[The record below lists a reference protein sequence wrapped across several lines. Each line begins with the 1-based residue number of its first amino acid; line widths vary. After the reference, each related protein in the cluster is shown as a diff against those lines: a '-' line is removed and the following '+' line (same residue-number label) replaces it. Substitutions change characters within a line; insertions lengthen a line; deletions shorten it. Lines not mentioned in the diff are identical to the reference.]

1 MHEASHQ
8 LRCVGCSAVIPPD
21 TVEKDFRCVD
31 CGELLEVEYPS
42 WSAARR
48 THCPGPRRMPNPGA
62 LRWLWQ
68 ERLQSRLPIDQSGV
82 WRFRELLPILLH
94 PEKAV
99 TLREGNTPLYR
110 LLQSAEELGLE
121 QLYAKHQGM
130 NPTGSFKDT
139 GMTAALSQARERG
152 FQWVACASTGNTSAS
167 MAAYASRAR
176 MNSLVLLPEGKIS
189 WSKLSQALDY
199 GAVTCQ
205 LNTDFDGC
213 VRVLTEVVR
222 RAPVYLL
229 NSVNPYRLEG
239 QKTAALEI
247 AEEFDWQIPDHLI
260 VPGGN
265 LANSSAL
272 GKGFLEMMHLG
283 LSSKVPKIS
292 VVQAEGANPL
302 YLSLLQPRWARNP
315 AHAGQHPGHRH
326 PHWKPGFLAQGS
338 PRHPPDRRLLRTGQ
352 RSGDCPGESG
362 DRPGRYRLRARVR
375 RHPGRLEEVRSPGQD
390 PPRRIGRAAAYRAH
404 AQGFRVHHRFS
415 PGDVV
420 DRGRERRA
428 GAGNRGKAPG
438 HALARGLFR
447 RRASCARGGDPGV
460 KTGMKTV
467 QLRLPATSANLGPGF
482 DAMALALELFLE
494 IDAVPAPQFSIDA
507 TGRNQNICAGLT
519 RNLLIET
526 YESVLAA
533 EQRQVVPLEI
543 RMRNGIPV
551 GMGCGSSAAVRLAG
565 VALASAFGEL
575 DWGAARIVDHA
586 VRLEGHPDNVAACWH
601 GGLTIA
607 ASAQQLAIVSIPPPA
622 HWRALLVLPE
632 TPVATAKARSMLPQ
646 SYPRQDVVMSVQCVA
661 LLTAAF
667 ASGQGGSDAAG
678 YT

>member
-42 WSAARR
+42 WSEVRSAAGASI
-48 THCPGPRRMPNPGA
+48 PAPVSGPRRMPNPGA

-68 ERLQSRLPIDQSGV
+68 ERLQSRLPIDRSGV
-82 WRFRELLPILLH
+82 WRFREVLPILLY

-121 QLYAKHQGM
+121 HLYAKHQGM
-130 NPTGSFKDT
+130 NPTASFKDT

-176 MNSLVLLPEGKIS
+176 MNSLVLLPAGKIS

-239 QKTAALEI
+239 QKTAAIEI

-283 LSSKVPKIS
+283 LTSKVPKIS
-292 VVQAEGANPL
+292 VVQADGANPL
-302 YLSLLQPRWARNP
+302 YLSLLHHEGREIQPMQANTRATAIRIGNP
-315 AHAGQHPGHRH
+315 ASWRKA
-326 PHWKPGFLAQGS
+326 
-338 PRHPPDRRLLRTGQ
+338 
-352 RSGDCPGESG
+352 
-362 DRPGRYRLRARVR
+362 ARVIQQTGGYCEQVSEAEIALAKAQIGQEGVGCEPASAVTLAGLKKFVR
-375 RHPGRLEEVRSPGQD
+375 QGKIQPSESVVLLLTGHTLKDSEYTIDFHQGKLLTGEESAGLELEM
-390 PPRRIGRAAAYRAH
+390 A
-404 AQGFRVHHRFS
+404 
-415 PGDVV
+415 
-420 DRGRERRA
+420 EKRRA
-428 GAGNRGKAPG
+428 T
-438 HALARGLFR
+438 LSLE
-447 RRASCARGGDPGV
+447 ASA
-460 KTGMKTV
+460 
-467 QLRLPATSANLGPGF
+467 
-482 DAMALALELFLE
+482 
-494 IDAVPAPQFSIDA
+494 DAVL
-507 TGRNQNICAGLT
+507 R
-519 RNLLIET
+519 
-526 YESVLAA
+526 VL
-533 EQRQVVPLEI
+533 
-543 RMRNGIPV
+543 
-551 GMGCGSSAAVRLAG
+551 
-565 VALASAFGEL
+565 
-575 DWGAARIVDHA
+575 
-586 VRLEGHPDNVAACWH
+586 
-601 GGLTIA
+601 
-607 ASAQQLAIVSIPPPA
+607 
-622 HWRALLVLPE
+622 
-632 TPVATAKARSMLPQ
+632 
-646 SYPRQDVVMSVQCVA
+646 
-661 LLTAAF
+661 
-667 ASGQGGSDAAG
+667 DAAIQA
-678 YT
+678 